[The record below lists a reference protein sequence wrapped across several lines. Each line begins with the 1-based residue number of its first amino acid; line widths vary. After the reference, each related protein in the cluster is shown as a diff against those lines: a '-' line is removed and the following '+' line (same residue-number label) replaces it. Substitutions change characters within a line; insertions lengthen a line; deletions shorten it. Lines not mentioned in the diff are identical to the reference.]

1 MKEFNPKSRDE
12 IILSALEREYERL
25 KKIADQ
31 AKKQEDE
38 YMNVHTRLFEVR
50 KEGRE
55 IVSGKVNEAGL
66 ARLDELVKIEKK
78 CLAISKADLS
88 KLLDKSFAAEWECK
102 DCLSVLNDHRFMM
115 GMRRKAIKK

>member
-31 AKKQEDE
+31 AKQKEDE
-38 YMNVHTRLFEVR
+38 YMHVHTRLFEIR
-50 KEGRE
+50 KEARE

-66 ARLDELVKIEKK
+66 ARLDELVKLEKK
-78 CLAISKADLS
+78 CLAISKADIL
-88 KLLDKSFAAEWECK
+88 KLLDKSFATKCEAD
-102 DCLSVLNDHRFMM
+102 DCLQAISHHRFCM
-115 GMRRKAIKK
+115 GLKKGHYK

>member
-1 MKEFNPKSRDE
+1 MKKFKPKSRDE

-25 KKIADQ
+25 KKIADY
-31 AKKQEDE
+31 AKKQENE
-38 YMNVHTRLFEVR
+38 YMNVHTRLFEIR

-78 CLAISKADLS
+78 CLAISKADIL
-88 KLLDKSFAAEWECK
+88 KLLDKSFETEREAD
-102 DCLSVLNDHRFMM
+102 DCLSALQDHRFYM
-115 GMRRKAIKK
+115 GLKKGHYK